1 MEIEKQKPKQRQI
14 PQGRRSFIH
23 SLKDVSLGDTES
35 GSPKNNPNVW
45 EPMPNGHRQM
55 QTQMLG
61 FYTQRK
67 QGIVLFFKSF

>member
-35 GSPKNNPNVW
+35 GSPK
-45 EPMPNGHRQM
+45 
-55 QTQMLG
+55 
-61 FYTQRK
+61 K
-67 QGIVLFFKSF
+67 